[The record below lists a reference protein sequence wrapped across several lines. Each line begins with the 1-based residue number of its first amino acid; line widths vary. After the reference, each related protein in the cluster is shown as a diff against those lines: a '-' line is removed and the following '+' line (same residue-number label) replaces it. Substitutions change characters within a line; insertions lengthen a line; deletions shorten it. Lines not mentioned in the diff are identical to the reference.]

1 MLMICYN
8 KLIVKLKRKKIKM
21 TEQLGNNV
29 NEDTSAENPYAI
41 LMDEPTEQVDAR
53 GDDPYAVLGEESDV
67 SNFDPY
73 DFSGTKTSAE
83 NNPYAELD
91 NSPEPLSEREFLG
104 LLDIV
109 KAEIDSRVGSGE
121 FDPDV
126 IDGDKRAVSL
136 LSDLLDSDRPS
147 PRDLGKDEDPVS
159 YLKRTIAELGS
170 RVGYSDKIAN
180 VGYDGAKYYA
190 ANRAL
195 KMLNALNTDPD
206 LSRNISLIDGEAA
219 LNPAVRDAM
228 FGEMRRLSRDQLE
241 AL

>member
-1 MLMICYN
+1 
-8 KLIVKLKRKKIKM
+8 M

-29 NEDTSAENPYAI
+29 NEDTTAENPYTI
-41 LMDEPTEQVDAR
+41 LD
-53 GDDPYAVLGEESDV
+53 EESD
-67 SNFDPY
+67 FDPY

-91 NSPEPLSEREFLG
+91 NSPEPLNERELLG
-104 LLDIV
+104 LLDLA

-121 FDPDV
+121 YDPDS

-136 LSDLLDSDRPS
+136 LSDLLDSGRPN
-147 PRDLGKDEDPVS
+147 PRDLGEDEDPVS

-170 RVGYSDKIAN
+170 RVEYSDEIAN

-195 KMLNALNTDPD
+195 KMLNALNADPD
-206 LSRNISLIDGEAA
+206 LSRNISLVDGKAA
-219 LNPAVRDAM
+219 LNPAVGDAM
-228 FGEMRRLSRDQLE
+228 FGEMRRPSREQLE

>member
-1 MLMICYN
+1 
-8 KLIVKLKRKKIKM
+8 M

-53 GDDPYAVLGEESDV
+53 GDDPYAVLGEVSDV
-67 SNFDPY
+67 SNFVPNDL
-73 DFSGTKTSAE
+73 SGTNTSAE
-83 NNPYAELD
+83 NNPYAALD

-121 FDPDV
+121 FDSDV

-136 LSDLLDSDRPS
+136 LSDLLNSDRPS

-180 VGYDGAKYYA
+180 VGYEGGEYYA

-195 KMLNALNTDPD
+195 KILNALNTNPD
-206 LSRNISLIDGEAA
+206 RSRNISPIDGKAA
-219 LNPAVRDAM
+219 LNPAVGDEI
-228 FGEMRRLSRDQLE
+228 FGEMRRPSRDQL
-241 AL
+241 